1 MTKPRSARRWNNDK
15 IGAQSFTG
23 SAIKAGLPQD
33 PKNQNGLRETMTI
46 SSDAFGWGPPVSGR
60 GGPNDGSTIAIAT
73 AASYSGALDS
83 LEGYN
88 GAFQPP
94 YYFGEAWADII
105 FKVPETKTYT
115 LAEIQETAYIKYWR
129 VDPGPSIGQAAG
141 GYSGRQYVPNNGNP
155 YALYAGNNI
164 NENVMQISASTNM
177 LNLKK
182 VYVEGF
188 VETEAMGDMG
198 TATTY
203 REELSNQWSIQM
215 KWETPH
221 LNFNDKTIR
230 PVNSDHGLTIPTLA
244 SESVPR
250 GIWRQFGLIPQ
261 GDEGVYI
268 GINDIPTTWLENN
281 WYAQSGSNVYTR
293 GAKTGVDGLDPTKL
307 GRSMQSLVDL
317 LGFDKKQKKLGQLKE
332 TKTVKEAV
340 IAVPFIEC
348 EGTRKF
354 FEVDREIIDMVMG
367 VESGGALA
375 AAGYSSQLETPGDS
389 IVEMV
394 EKMQNYIFPP
404 KMDFLKYRTVTPF
417 AMYIFEFEFEFD
429 QDDLSYL
436 WQNCAPRD
444 YKSFKESTATVSHE
458 LLSNELMGLS
468 QKETGKAFEDK
479 VQWMVFK
486 VKQRAATSYSALSSD
501 GKVEVST
508 TETQVGDI
516 GTVGTMEAAA
526 SAADSGYDYGY
537 NWPYDYFSFVEL
549 VKIESSVMFGD
560 TSGVAAAVRGGGSL
574 EQLQAGAGIAATQE
588 RVAANRTPG
597 LRVMGT
603 GGPRASFSPGGPTSV
618 QSVGSRFGTAG
629 STYQATGISFGG
641 GSIG

>member
-1 MTKPRSARRWNNDK
+1 
-15 IGAQSFTG
+15 
-23 SAIKAGLPQD
+23 
-33 PKNQNGLRETMTI
+33 
-46 SSDAFGWGPPVSGR
+46 
-60 GGPNDGSTIAIAT
+60 
-73 AASYSGALDS
+73 
-83 LEGYN
+83 
-88 GAFQPP
+88 
-94 YYFGEAWADII
+94 
-105 FKVPETKTYT
+105 
-115 LAEIQETAYIKYWR
+115 
-129 VDPGPSIGQAAG
+129 
-141 GYSGRQYVPNNGNP
+141 
-155 YALYAGNNI
+155 
-164 NENVMQISASTNM
+164 
-177 LNLKK
+177 
-182 VYVEGF
+182 
-188 VETEAMGDMG
+188 
-198 TATTY
+198 
-203 REELSNQWSIQM
+203 M

-404 KMDFLKYRTVTPF
+404 KMDFLKYRTVTP
-417 AMYIFEFEFEFD
+417 
-429 QDDLSYL
+429 
-436 WQNCAPRD
+436 
-444 YKSFKESTATVSHE
+444 
-458 LLSNELMGLS
+458 
-468 QKETGKAFEDK
+468 
-479 VQWMVFK
+479 
-486 VKQRAATSYSALSSD
+486 
-501 GKVEVST
+501 
-508 TETQVGDI
+508 
-516 GTVGTMEAAA
+516 
-526 SAADSGYDYGY
+526 
-537 NWPYDYFSFVEL
+537 
-549 VKIESSVMFGD
+549 
-560 TSGVAAAVRGGGSL
+560 
-574 EQLQAGAGIAATQE
+574 
-588 RVAANRTPG
+588 
-597 LRVMGT
+597 
-603 GGPRASFSPGGPTSV
+603 
-618 QSVGSRFGTAG
+618 
-629 STYQATGISFGG
+629 
-641 GSIG
+641 